1 MKCTARLWLVV
12 VLSLSLVFAL
22 GAFALAQEEDTA
34 ALEQKTADEAFAK
47 ADKAT
52 PTHPGKVRS
61 SPLQSWHQVLV
72 GPSAVPITTGA
83 RTLNSSPALPTT
95 LQRSPSGNSRPKSSL
110 TWQLDKESMMRLP
123 APCSSWV
130 TI

>member
-47 ADKAT
+47 ADQGNPDPSWK
-52 PTHPGKVRS
+52 GKKFTIA
-61 SPLQSWHQVLV
+61 VLAS
-72 GPSAVPITTGA
+72 GPRGSISGPYYYWRPYFEQLTGA
-83 RTLNSSPALPTT
+83 TYDIAEI
-95 LQRSPSGNSRPKSSL
+95 PSGDSSQNL
-110 TWQLDKESMMRLP
+110 H
-123 APCSSWV
+123 
-130 TI
+130 